1 MNGFDHNITKGLT
14 SKSIL
19 HFFALICLMQDKKC
33 TFYVFTF
40 SLFLACSLLIQV
52 KSKAQFVSATLG
64 INGLTCS
71 LCSYNVEQEISK
83 LEYVE
88 TIKMDLN
95 QNIAQI
101 KFAKG
106 IPVHM
111 KDVVNA
117 VYKAGFSVGYTQAIF
132 SFDSISITNNNFFV
146 YLNDTY
152 LFVNKVTTPL
162 KGEVALK
169 FIDKKF
175 VEPNIY
181 NFWEKQIRSSQ
192 QSSSKNTTV
201 YHILL

>member
-1 MNGFDHNITKGLT
+1 
-14 SKSIL
+14 
-19 HFFALICLMQDKKC
+19 MQDKKC

-40 SLFLACSLLIQV
+40 SLFLACFLLIQAN
-52 KSKAQFVSATLG
+52 SKAQFISATLG

-106 IPVHM
+106 VQVNM
-111 KDVVNA
+111 KDVVSA

-132 SFDSISITNNNFFV
+132 SFDSISITNNNSFI

-152 LFVNKVTTPL
+152 RFINDLTTPL
-162 KGEVALK
+162 NGQVVLK
-169 FIDKKF
+169 FLDKKF
-175 VEPNIY
+175 MEPKKY
-181 NFWEKQIRSSQ
+181 KSWEKQIQLIQ
-192 QSSSKNTTV
+192 QASAKTKSYTTLPCDKTFYTIIV
-201 YHILL
+201 LHLFIV